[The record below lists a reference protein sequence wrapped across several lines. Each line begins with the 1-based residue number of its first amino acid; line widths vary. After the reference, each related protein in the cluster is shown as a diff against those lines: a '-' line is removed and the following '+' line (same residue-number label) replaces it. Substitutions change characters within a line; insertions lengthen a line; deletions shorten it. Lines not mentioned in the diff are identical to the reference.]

1 MLIAPGCCRCGPQP
15 SGSCRVAW
23 PWWAGAIAA
32 YALVSAKA
40 MSSLAQA
47 RRTAALADVQQAIT
61 ASLKNR
67 TITLGKEA
75 S

>member
-1 MLIAPGCCRCGPQP
+1 
-15 SGSCRVAW
+15 
-23 PWWAGAIAA
+23 
-32 YALVSAKA
+32 